1 MDHNISIIDLQHTY
15 LLYSISII
23 VIKFID
29 DNTSLLIFWI
39 GLIMDGYT
47 TVLCYTSGEIID
59 CEFGVC
65 YNCPPEKSVSI
76 NSMITFDELE
86 TKLCHAL
93 NINCT

>member
-1 MDHNISIIDLQHTY
+1 
-15 LLYSISII
+15 
-23 VIKFID
+23 
-29 DNTSLLIFWI
+29 
-39 GLIMDGYT
+39 MDGYT

-59 CEFGVC
+59 CEFKVC
-65 YNCPPEKSVSI
+65 YNRPLEKGISI